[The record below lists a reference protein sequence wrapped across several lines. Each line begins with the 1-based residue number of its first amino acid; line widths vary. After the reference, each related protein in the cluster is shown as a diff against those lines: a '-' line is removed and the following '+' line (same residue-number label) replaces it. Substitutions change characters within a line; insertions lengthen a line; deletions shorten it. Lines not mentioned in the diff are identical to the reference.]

1 MEHHVQCDG
10 CHCYA
15 IDNTAALKP
24 AESRHCWG
32 FRCQLAHRAR
42 VGQDDRYALTGPFGP
57 LRMQER
63 SGWRGHAMTW
73 GCPSV
78 RR

>member
-24 AESRHCWG
+24 ANP
-32 FRCQLAHRAR
+32 AI
-42 VGQDDRYALTGPFGP
+42 VGVFVVSLHTVREWDKMTGM
-57 LRMQER
+57 R
-63 SGWRGHAMTW
+63 
-73 GCPSV
+73 
-78 RR
+78 